1 MHSQMVDLRYA
12 FKQQEIDTVKESIK
26 EIEKSLENAWTAIE
40 DVKEES
46 KAYKDSKRSHQET
59 LDKQTNLIQQLSQK

>member
-40 DVKEES
+40 DVK
-46 KAYKDSKRSHQET
+46 
-59 LDKQTNLIQQLSQK
+59 